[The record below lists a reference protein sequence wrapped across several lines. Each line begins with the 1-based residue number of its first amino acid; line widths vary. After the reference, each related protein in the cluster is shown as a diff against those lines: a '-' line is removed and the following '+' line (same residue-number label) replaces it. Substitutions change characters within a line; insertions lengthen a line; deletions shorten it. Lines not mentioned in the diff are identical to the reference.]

1 MYALWWNTGAKATDQ
16 GASAQKEKRD
26 SEEKEKKTITVLFL
40 IFFLMITIPTLVGGI
55 RQFFQ
60 ERMYEMTDED
70 NSYARTDA
78 VLKEKGAFYE
88 TQLVQ
93 GDYLVGVHI
102 PEGKYTIELMEGDG
116 RIQVSDMEHNIYVY
130 EFFSEKD
137 EAGIDSIT
145 ECEDV
150 KLFAGVTL
158 KVVSPGV
165 RLRFSSEN
173 AQLNE
178 MTGMKNPLTEQVHL
192 KEGEKLTAGKDFEAG
207 VYDLYYAGTTER
219 ESGIFKWLVPDTVTE
234 KARKEYD
241 AYTGRAYVKDRLRGI
256 SGLHYCNIVLPE
268 DTLIYAEGVG
278 VRLVPSEMI
287 VSEDY
292 TSAYEYVDAEE

>member
-1 MYALWWNTGAKATDQ
+1 MAKATDQ
-16 GASAQKEKRD
+16 GASVQKEKRD

-116 RIQVSDMEHNIYVY
+116 RIQVS
-130 EFFSEKD
+130 
-137 EAGIDSIT
+137 
-145 ECEDV
+145 
-150 KLFAGVTL
+150 
-158 KVVSPGV
+158 
-165 RLRFSSEN
+165 
-173 AQLNE
+173 
-178 MTGMKNPLTEQVHL
+178 
-192 KEGEKLTAGKDFEAG
+192 
-207 VYDLYYAGTTER
+207 
-219 ESGIFKWLVPDTVTE
+219 
-234 KARKEYD
+234 
-241 AYTGRAYVKDRLRGI
+241 
-256 SGLHYCNIVLPE
+256 
-268 DTLIYAEGVG
+268 
-278 VRLVPSEMI
+278 
-287 VSEDY
+287 EDY
-292 TSAYEYVDAEE
+292 TSAMNMLMQKNRNRKTTDMKNMGKRRDKHTTLLDKYLSSQ